1 MAGSATAARVSELRI
16 VMFGKSQKEKTIL
29 SNFITGKE
37 DASPLKMIMKHVH
50 GEWKKIPV
58 IVVKTSD
65 VISLPGDKVKHE
77 MKKCV
82 VTCPPG
88 PNVLLLLVNP
98 LDFNEEDRKKFKFIL
113 SFFGPDAFKYSM
125 VIKTHNDMGRNSAV
139 DEIIR
144 DCEQRQHRFD
154 FDKIGLPQHDLQ
166 ALMEKMENIASHNR
180 GGHLNCAEES
190 YPMEAPECTQ
200 PKHPLN
206 LVLCGRFG
214 VGKTSAANAILGE
227 TAFGPPT
234 GSSVC
239 VKHQGEVRGRQVSV
253 VKLPALYGKPQ
264 EEVMKE
270 SLRCISLS
278 DPEGVHAFI
287 LVLPLD
293 PPTNEDKGEL
303 QTLKN
308 TLQSRVNDFT
318 MILFT
323 VESDPRAPAVVNL
336 LKRDRDI
343 QELCQ
348 SCGGRYVVFNIK
360 NKQQVSEVLDAVE
373 KMRAVGSRGFT
384 KEMILKPQMNKV
396 VRHTSELETAA
407 YKKQSPDRLRMVLI
421 GKTGCG
427 KSATGNTILGKE
439 CFHSKACQRS
449 VTKLCQKE
457 EGEINGRPVVV
468 VDTPGLFD
476 TVLSNDEVKQELV
489 KCVSLLAPGPHV
501 FLLVLQIGRFTQ
513 EEKETVELIK
523 KFFGNKSEDFIIL
536 IFTREDDLKNQTI
549 ESYIEEDCEDYV
561 KTLTTSELKIVVVG
575 KSQSEKKTLGFKRF
589 NSKHKECLRIVLVG
603 KTGCGK
609 SATGNTILG
618 REIFTSKVSS
628 KSVTQI
634 CMKARGLI
642 NGRPVAVVDTPG
654 LFDTTLSNDEV
665 KQELVKCVSLLAP
678 GPHVFLLVLQIGRF
692 TKEEK
697 ETVELIKK
705 FFGSRSGDF
714 IIVIFTRGDDLK
726 DQTIERYIEDC
737 EDSVRKLIADCG
749 GRYQVFNN
757 NDQRNCTQVNELLN
771 KVESM
776 VNRNGSGY
784 YTSEMFQEAE
794 AAIQREVERI
804 KKAKEE
810 EIKRDLE

>member
-1 MAGSATAARVSELRI
+1 
-16 VMFGKSQKEKTIL
+16 
-29 SNFITGKE
+29 
-37 DASPLKMIMKHVH
+37 
-50 GEWKKIPV
+50 
-58 IVVKTSD
+58 
-65 VISLPGDKVKHE
+65 
-77 MKKCV
+77 
-82 VTCPPG
+82 
-88 PNVLLLLVNP
+88 
-98 LDFNEEDRKKFKFIL
+98 
-113 SFFGPDAFKYSM
+113 
-125 VIKTHNDMGRNSAV
+125 
-139 DEIIR
+139 
-144 DCEQRQHRFD
+144 
-154 FDKIGLPQHDLQ
+154 
-166 ALMEKMENIASHNR
+166 MEKMENIASHNR
-180 GGHLNCAEES
+180 GGHLNCAEGS
-190 YPMEAPECTQ
+190 YPVEAPECTQ

-239 VKHQGEVRGRQVSV
+239 VKHQGEVRGRQVSLV
-253 VKLPALYGKPQ
+253 ELPALYGKPQ
-264 EEVMKE
+264 EEVMEE

-336 LKRDRDI
+336 LKRDREI
-343 QELCQ
+343 QEVCQ

-457 EGEINGRPVVV
+457 EGEIDGRPVVV

-476 TVLSNDEVKQELV
+476 TALSNDEVKQELV

-536 IFTREDDLKNQTI
+536 IFTRGDDLKNQTI

-561 KTLTTSELKIVVVG
+561 KTLTSE
-575 KSQSEKKTLGFKRF
+575 
-589 NSKHKECLRIVLVG
+589 
-603 KTGCGK
+603 
-609 SATGNTILG
+609 
-618 REIFTSKVSS
+618 
-628 KSVTQI
+628 
-634 CMKARGLI
+634 
-642 NGRPVAVVDTPG
+642 
-654 LFDTTLSNDEV
+654 
-665 KQELVKCVSLLAP
+665 
-678 GPHVFLLVLQIGRF
+678 
-692 TKEEK
+692 
-697 ETVELIKK
+697 
-705 FFGSRSGDF
+705 
-714 IIVIFTRGDDLK
+714 
-726 DQTIERYIEDC
+726 
-737 EDSVRKLIADCG
+737 CG

-757 NDQRNCTQVNELLN
+757 NDQRNCSQVNQLLT
-771 KVESM
+771 KIDSM
-776 VNRNGSGY
+776 VRKNGSGHY
-784 YTSEMFQEAE
+784 NSEMFQEAE
-794 AAIQREVERI
+794 AAIQKEMKRI
-804 KKAKEE
+804 LKVKEE
-810 EIKRDLE
+810 EIQRQKMSLVRHHKEKMQDKMQKIEQQRAEREKVLREKEERIQKEQMKRKMANEKRAEEQRERKRQEEIQRPQWEQKVLGLEKGVNTQSGKTATVGSRFFQNKPEIKKKQETSYKKRKEWWEKQLQGDQQGKEEEQTQLNKLIEEYEQERKDYEHRRKEEDQIRREQEEKEWKELQENFQKKVEDMNKKNEEEARKQAEEYNEFRHRYTAEYAALVQKHEKEMEDMKQKQQENKELLIKRLSMNKTFKKDFDRLKKRQEQEMNELQQNLYTQNKDINELKEAHEEEIDDWIQEQMKKAEDKACCIL